1 MEFEKRKAATL
12 SSLGAAETDKSPKG
26 SLDTPIIPLLNVI
39 NRHPSYYT
47 TSSCSGRISILST
60 PTSSTAHKKA
70 RGGSWLFITHD
81 FADKDAVLDAL
92 FRVDDADASA
102 QQCDVVFRFEPL
114 IIAVECRDVAS
125 AQTIVS
131 LAIAAGFRESGIT
144 SVGKRVIVGIRCSI
158 RMEVPL
164 GETGR
169 VLVSTEYVEFLVG
182 VANQKMEANRKR
194 TDGFFQA
201 LLGNGFGGLGVA
213 EMKDCAEIN
222 EVADS
227 INGGVEQTQL
237 EKTAIDGGLGAS
249 DCLPIAPMTI
259 DGEPVERLFLWGH
272 TACTVDDQKKVLVYG
287 GFGGMGRHARRNDC
301 LLLDPL
307 GGALDVVKVE
317 NSPPPRLGHTASMVG
332 KHMFVIGGRADPV
345 NILNDVWVLDTV
357 TNIWKQLECGG
368 SAFAPRHRHAAAVVG
383 SKIYIYGGLN
393 NDTVFSS
400 FHVLDTINL
409 KWIEIPCS
417 TDWPGARHSHAMV
430 ATESQLFIFG
440 GCGTDK
446 VLGELFSFDVRT
458 HSHES
463 SIESETGISHS
474 FVLLERDFAKVGKD
488 LLKKHGWLDLTRK
501 AYSREDGKHI
511 CFPVTNKFCSL
522 LHAEKSLEK
531 TAPLSSDPLPTLCK
545 LGATIIMN
553 DAGEFRKPS
562 HPPAKIMREAVASLL
577 KRQDM
582 AEDLLEELPARWER
596 LGDIVVLPESSFK
609 NKMWDSLGNELWS
622 TVAKS
627 LGARRLARQG
637 RVASTGT
644 RDSTLEILVG
654 ENGWVEHRENGI
666 VYSFDATKCMFS
678 WGNLSEKLRM
688 AGMNCRDEVVVDL
701 FAGIG
706 YFVLPF
712 LVRAN
717 AKLVYACE
725 WNLNAIEA
733 LRRNLEANSVAD
745 RCIVLEGDNRLT
757 APKGVANR
765 VNLGL
770 LPTSE
775 LSWETAVRALR
786 SDGGVLHVHANV
798 KDSEEND
805 WVMYLKERIGDLAKS
820 EGHGWDISVDHV
832 DRVKWY
838 APHIRHLVADVRCT
852 KKHG

>member
-1 MEFEKRKAATL
+1 MSCCF
-12 SSLGAAETDKSPKG
+12 P
-26 SLDTPIIPLLNVI
+26 
-39 NRHPSYYT
+39 YYT
-47 TSSCSGRISILST
+47 TSSCSCSCSGRISILST
-60 PTSSTAHKKA
+60 PTSSTGHKKA

-114 IIAVECRDVAS
+114 IIT
-125 AQTIVS
+125 TIVS
-131 LAIAAGFRESGIT
+131 LAIAAGVRESGIT

-158 RMEVPL
+158 RM
-164 GETGR
+164 
-169 VLVSTEYVEFLVG
+169 EYVEFLVG

-237 EKTAIDGGLGAS
+237 EKTAIDGRLGAS

-272 TACTVDDQKKVLVYG
+272 THTACTMDDQMKVLVYG

-317 NSPPPRLGHTASMVG
+317 NSPPSRLGHTASMVG

-345 NILNDVWVLDTV
+345 NILNDVWVLDTPCFPV
-357 TNIWKQLECGG
+357 ALRDIFFQIFRFYVDWFLADNRSLY
-368 SAFAPRHRHAAAVVG
+368 AAVVG
-383 SKIYIYGGLN
+383 SKIYKYGGLN

-400 FHVLDTINL
+400 FHMLDTINL
-409 KWIEIPCS
+409 KWSEIPRS
-417 TDWPGARHSHAMV
+417 TDWPAARHSHAMV
-430 ATESQLFIFG
+430 ATEFQLFIFG

-458 HSHES
+458 HRWQKEQINGKVPRARFSHLMFVYKHFIGIMGGFPVNKACKEIALADLKLRAWKLIPLNSAGKDLLVRSTSNVVDDSLVIAGGGAACYAFGTKFSEPLTINLLPIISATGAISRNEKAQNCDVEKTYVSRSSDVPSNDSAEAVPQSHES
-463 SIESETGISHS
+463 SIESETSISHS
-474 FVLLERDFAKVGKD
+474 FVLFERDFAKVGKD

-511 CFPVTNKFCSL
+511 CFP
-522 LHAEKSLEK
+522 K

-562 HPPAKIMREAVASLL
+562 HPPVKIMREAVASLL

-582 AEDLLEELPARWER
+582 PEDLLEELPARWER

-609 NKMWDSLGNELWS
+609 NKMWDSLGNEL
-622 TVAKS
+622 
-627 LGARRLARQG
+627 
-637 RVASTGT
+637 
-644 RDSTLEILVG
+644 
-654 ENGWVEHRENGI
+654 
-666 VYSFDATKCMFS
+666 
-678 WGNLSEKLRM
+678 
-688 AGMNCRDEVVVDL
+688 
-701 FAGIG
+701 
-706 YFVLPF
+706 
-712 LVRAN
+712 
-717 AKLVYACE
+717 
-725 WNLNAIEA
+725 
-733 LRRNLEANSVAD
+733 
-745 RCIVLEGDNRLT
+745 
-757 APKGVANR
+757 
-765 VNLGL
+765 
-770 LPTSE
+770 
-775 LSWETAVRALR
+775 
-786 SDGGVLHVHANV
+786 
-798 KDSEEND
+798 
-805 WVMYLKERIGDLAKS
+805 
-820 EGHGWDISVDHV
+820 
-832 DRVKWY
+832 
-838 APHIRHLVADVRCT
+838 
-852 KKHG
+852 